1 MNVSEAKKMK
11 CLKVAMIGRGEVS
24 SIHLHLYL
32 ESWDAR
38 MEELCNYLHF
48 LSGKNLLREKFKGY
62 IINIPA
68 GALGRVRDPRGSYFL
83 SIYL

>member
-24 SIHLHLYL
+24 SIHLYL

-48 LSGKNLLREKFKGY
+48 LSGENLLREKFKGY

-68 GALGRVRDPRGSYFL
+68 GALGRVRDEKCHC
-83 SIYL
+83 